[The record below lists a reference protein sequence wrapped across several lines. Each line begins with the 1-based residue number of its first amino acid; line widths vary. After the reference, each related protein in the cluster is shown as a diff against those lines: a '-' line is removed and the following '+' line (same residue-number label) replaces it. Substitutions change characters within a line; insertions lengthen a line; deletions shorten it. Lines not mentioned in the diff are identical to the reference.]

1 MARNV
6 SHTITFTFSGVDALT
21 PVANKVTASLK
32 QVEKAFSR
40 MASNSI
46 KQGPALNA
54 MFAQLQNM
62 GSQIAASLQ
71 PIAAA
76 VTTGNNQMAG
86 SINNVSQ
93 AAQKGKGS
101 LKELAGAYNALIV
114 VKNAARLLAGAIKPA
129 MELEKAQTDLRVS
142 TGLTTENVNLLTE
155 AAKQAAEYTVFT
167 PVEAIEAA
175 KRLNLA
181 VRDTKATAES
191 MLPVLMLAQTYLGK
205 DVTKASDLAAT
216 TMGAFRLRAQE
227 LEPTLNK
234 LVAGALAVGVQVED
248 LREGMG
254 KLGVAAG
261 LVGTNF
267 EDIYPAYL
275 MAIKGGLGASEAATG
290 LKTAMARLTDPKHI
304 AQLEAGLGLTLA
316 QGGAFSSVRDIM
328 VGLAEASVKHGKN
341 WVFMANQIRM
351 AFGDR
356 AVKPIMANIQGMV
369 KGVLDQSGAVRYGAD
384 AYDYI
389 MSQTANSSD
398 MLQKMNEEAMK
409 PLSMQLERLS
419 ESINNLL
426 VSAFQPLA
434 NALSPI
440 VGGIANAVNAF
451 RSWMDSGSALSQIF
465 KVLFAFMM
473 NIGVGA
479 LAILTPFLALGA
491 AGRIA
496 GTAMA
501 FLTKEGSMAGA
512 IFMGMTTK
520 LMMYART
527 AAAAVGPTNWLG
539 KSLLFASSS
548 AKNLWRSLLGPVG
561 LILTLVEFLPDAIEG
576 VKFLAGE
583 YGVRATKE
591 VALAKVDLA
600 QSSRI
605 YAQALRRG
613 EQSVGVLQDVLAS
626 YASVIRD
633 AAAVEKAKLPVA
645 PERIFTQLTPH
656 MEALRKTGKFTDAG
670 MAILEE
676 RIAKVNK
683 VRERYIA
690 GQDVSTKEMQDAQQA
705 MNFVALAFKGAFP
718 HEKEFVKGLDQVNAS
733 FTGGLKDSK
742 AMSTVFTLMGY
753 RQQESEK
760 RARQAQV
767 NANEQMYETRRAQ
780 AKNASVIYDI
790 TGRSLRDL
798 QTQATQVGMSFLAW
812 TKYTAQIGGL
822 SAEKRKTI
830 AGGIAE
836 AAKTREERLRVAR
849 ITLGAGPLGGTGA
862 FAAERKK
869 IMAEEIA
876 NLRRVM
882 GLPAGKE
889 GLTDQSV
896 QLLASIVPNIPSM
909 SPEAAKK
916 LADQGKAYTEG
927 TGRLSYEL
935 PALQGTISKWMGFL
949 DIAAGRAKP
958 TAETM
963 LAATGPVPP
972 PTTKAGPDN
981 ALQAIATNT
990 AATNDL
996 LKNQKMVVNVNN
1008 TIGDETISSQAQ
1020 EFLLRQWGAGRNVA
1034 QGGGGG

>member
-32 QVEKAFSR
+32 NVEKAFAN
-40 MASNSI
+40 MASSSI

-54 MFAQLQNM
+54 LFAQMQTM
-62 GSQIAASLQ
+62 GAQIAASLQ

-76 VTTGNNQMAG
+76 VTGGNNQMAG
-86 SINNVSQ
+86 SINNVSN
-93 AAQKGKGS
+93 AAKAGKGS

-114 VKNAARLLAGAIKPA
+114 VKQAARLLAGAVKPA
-129 MELEKAQTDLRVS
+129 MELEKAQTDLKVS
-142 TGLTTENVNLLTE
+142 TGLTAENIGILTK
-155 AAKQAAEYTVFT
+155 AAMQAAEYTVFT
-167 PVEAIEAA
+167 PPEAIEAA

-181 VRDTKATAES
+181 VRDTKATAEA
-191 MLPVLMLAQTYLGK
+191 MLPVLMLAQTYLSK
-205 DVTKASDLAAT
+205 DVTKAADLAAT
-216 TMGAFRLRAQE
+216 TMGAFRLRANE

-234 LVAGALAVGVQVED
+234 LVAGSLAVGVQVED

-267 EDIYPAYL
+267 DDIYPAYL

-328 VGLAEASVKHGKN
+328 VGLADASVKHGKN
-341 WVFMANQIRM
+341 WTFMANQIRL

-389 MSQTANSSD
+389 MSQIANNSEL
-398 MLQKMNEEAMK
+398 LQQMNEEAMK
-409 PLSMQLERLS
+409 PLSMQIERLS

-426 VSAFQPLA
+426 VTAFQPLA
-434 NALSPI
+434 SALSPI
-440 VGGIANAVNAF
+440 VGGIASGINAF
-451 RSWMDSGSALSQIF
+451 RSWMDSGSALAQVF
-465 KVLFAFMM
+465 KVLLAFMV

-479 LAILTPFLALGA
+479 LTILTPFLALGA

-520 LMMYART
+520 LMAYART
-527 AAAAVGPTNWLG
+527 AAMAVGPTNWLG

-583 YGVRATKE
+583 YGYKATKE
-591 VALAKVDLA
+591 VASAKVDLA

-605 YAQALRRG
+605 YAQSLRRG
-613 EQSVGVLQDVLAS
+613 EQSVGVLQDVVAS

-645 PERIFTQLTPH
+645 PERIFGQLTPH
-656 MEALRKTGKFTDAG
+656 MEALRKTGRFTEAG
-670 MAILEE
+670 MKVLEE
-676 RIAKVNK
+676 RISKVNL
-683 VRERYIA
+683 VRERYAA
-690 GQDVSTKEMQDAQQA
+690 GMDVSKKEMADAQQA
-705 MNFVALAFKGAFP
+705 MNFVTLAFKGAFP
-718 HEKEFVKGLDQVNAS
+718 HEKDFVKGLDQVNAS
-733 FTGGLKDSK
+733 FTGGLKESK

-753 RQQESEK
+753 RQEESEK
-760 RARQAQV
+760 RMRQAQV
-767 NANEQMYETRRAQ
+767 NANEEMAAARRKNMAAQ
-780 AKNASVIYDI
+780 EKVSDI
-790 TGRSLRDL
+790 TGIGFM
-798 QTQATQVGMSFLAW
+798 QMTKQAEKAGMSVMAFTQWMANIGAMPVAKRVALQ
-812 TKYTAQIGGL
+812 AQ
-822 SAEKRKTI
+822 
-830 AGGIAE
+830 IAE
-836 AAKTREERLRVAR
+836 AGKSVKERTRSAY
-849 ITLGAGPLGGTGA
+849 ITAPMGLGPAA
-862 FAAERKK
+862 AAAEKKVAMEQETAALRKMLG
-869 IMAEEIA
+869 I
-876 NLRRVM
+876 
-882 GLPAGKE
+882 PAKE
-889 GLTDQSV
+889 LTDQSV
-896 QLLASIVPNIPSM
+896 RALAEMSKSVPFL
-909 SPEAAKK
+909 SPEGARN
-916 LADQGKAYTEG
+916 LAGAGKSITEAQGAMA
-927 TGRLSYEL
+927 YEL
-935 PALQGTISKWMGFL
+935 PALSGTIKKWAEWL
-949 DIAAGRAKP
+949 DIGAGRKAP

-963 LAATGPVPP
+963 LAAIGPVPP
-972 PTTKAGPDN
+972 PTKGGEGPQGT
-981 ALQAIATNT
+981 LQTIATNT
-990 AATNDL
+990 AATNEL
-996 LKNQKMVVNVNN
+996 LKNQKININVNN
-1008 TIGDETISSQAQ
+1008 QIGEESISTQAQ
-1020 EFLLRQWGAGRNVA
+1020 EYLLRQWGAGRSVA
-1034 QGGGGG
+1034 AGGGGG